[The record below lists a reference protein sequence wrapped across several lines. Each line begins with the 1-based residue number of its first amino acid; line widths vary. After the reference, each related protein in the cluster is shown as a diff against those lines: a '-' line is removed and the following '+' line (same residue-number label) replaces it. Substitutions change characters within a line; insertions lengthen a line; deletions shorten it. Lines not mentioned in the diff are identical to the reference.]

1 MNSKSAS
8 DLALWIPAHPCR
20 YPCALWLLKLVI
32 GQPINLFL
40 GFQHALWWNPPRPST
55 CLHSSPRFTDF
66 TASSDTFF
74 FKTVQIFSLTTALLA
89 FHSYEMNE
97 KSIIPNLFSVYFS
110 VCPLNTAAF
119 LSSPLD
125 FLYSLFNW
133 HYCHIES
140 GNHFHYHCFNY
151 FL

>member
-1 MNSKSAS
+1 MLC
-8 DLALWIPAHPCR
+8 DGIHHGPRHV
-20 YPCALWLLKLVI
+20 YIQV
-32 GQPINLFL
+32 L
-40 GFQHALWWNPPRPST
+40 GSLTS
-55 CLHSSPRFTDF
+55 LHHLTL
-66 TASSDTFF
+66 F

-125 FLYSLFNW
+125 FLYSLFN
-133 HYCHIES
+133 
-140 GNHFHYHCFNY
+140 
-151 FL
+151 